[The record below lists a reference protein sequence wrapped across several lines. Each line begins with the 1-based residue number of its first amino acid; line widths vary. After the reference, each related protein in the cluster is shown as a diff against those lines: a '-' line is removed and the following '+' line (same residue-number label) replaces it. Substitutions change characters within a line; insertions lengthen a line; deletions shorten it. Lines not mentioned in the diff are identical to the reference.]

1 MRTSP
6 HKPNPGLARALRKLA
21 LWSTGPLS
29 AGVVLALAALAGQP
43 VTGPV
48 RWLVH
53 GLSLLPA
60 VLVHCHNQD
69 RDLTWPQT
77 TATSLAAA
85 VVAYLVIVVGMT
97 LGVAATFA
105 VYLAAHTGALAVTA
119 QLVTVS
125 GFVYTLVASR
135 HSGCTGANQPGRTT

>member
-1 MRTSP
+1 MRSNP
-6 HKPNPGLARALRKLA
+6 HTRNPGLARALRKVA
-21 LWSTGPLS
+21 LWSAGPLS

-43 VTGPV
+43 VIGPV
-48 RWLVH
+48 RWLAH

-60 VLVHCHNQD
+60 VLVHCHNRD

-77 TATSLAAA
+77 LTTSLAAA

-97 LGVAATFA
+97 LGAAATFA

-119 QLVTVS
+119 QIVTVS
-125 GFVYTLVASR
+125 GFAYTLAASR
-135 HSGCTGANQPGRTT
+135 HSGCTGGHQPGRTT